1 MLVHNVIA
9 CNLFAEAVWINT
21 DHNTCFCRQDMQ
33 KRWLVFGKRLQM
45 KLNAM
50 KLKAMNML
58 IVDVNTVQ
66 VLIVV
71 FVV

>member
-1 MLVHNVIA
+1 
-9 CNLFAEAVWINT
+9 
-21 DHNTCFCRQDMQ
+21 
-33 KRWLVFGKRLQM
+33 M

-50 KLKAMNML
+50 KLKAMNIL